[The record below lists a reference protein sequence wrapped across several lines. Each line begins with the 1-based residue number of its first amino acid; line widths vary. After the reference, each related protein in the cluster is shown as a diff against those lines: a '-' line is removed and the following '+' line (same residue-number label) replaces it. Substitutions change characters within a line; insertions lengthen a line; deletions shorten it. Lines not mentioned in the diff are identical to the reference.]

1 MFPSSANKKGFT
13 VVKQLKQD
21 WESPGQ
27 KGFRLQTVGE
37 KRHPDSAML
46 RASPL
51 LHLHRRSVWGLW
63 GESNGGTCRE
73 QLRKQNPPCQR
84 EVKVQSKD
92 GKVGWQHITN
102 PLILLAQQLATVIS
116 KQLLK
121 MGTQH
126 GDPLVWEEQCKP
138 GWCRIFS
145 STNTYLTTRLW
156 ENWAVC
162 KLGVRLTT
170 KRRALT
176 VLTGEAKNRS
186 ITDYNWGKP
195 NKTSPVWLTD
205 LLGVSKK
212 KHQKEISGLSR
223 ASSEARSLLQ
233 DKGGIQN
240 TSAGARTCCV
250 WNSSR
255 TAEIWNLR
263 RWFSPFKHLMASLAS
278 LTLSFSSCRARARAL
293 LLAWMLFSSRALLPA
308 RELPLVRRGTPTP
321 TSTGRAVTAASA
333 APYRRPWPSQPG
345 APGLSPALSRLCC
358 SFLCAFSRR
367 AASSWTALAR
377 IRPSPSFPVN
387 GGKAASA
394 AGNLRRRRRQESRGG
409 GAGPTAPLRSA
420 PTDGSNRP
428 QPPRLPHGAGGF
440 HCRSCRC
447 STRAASPAQLGRG
460 GWRWWTQSLENG
472 VGASGCCWQVR
483 SHRRQIGRI

>member
-1 MFPSSANKKGFT
+1 MEVLAGNNSGNRTLLVREKWRSRAKMRKWDDSTSQTLWSFWPSNWLQWFPSSFWR
-13 VVKQLKQD
+13 
-21 WESPGQ
+21 WEP
-27 KGFRLQTVGE
+27 K
-37 KRHPDSAML
+37 
-46 RASPL
+46 
-51 LHLHRRSVWGLW
+51 
-63 GESNGGTCRE
+63 
-73 QLRKQNPPCQR
+73 
-84 EVKVQSKD
+84 
-92 GKVGWQHITN
+92 
-102 PLILLAQQLATVIS
+102 
-116 KQLLK
+116 
-121 MGTQH
+121 H
-126 GDPLVWEEQCKP
+126 GDTLVWEEQCKP

-176 VLTGEAKNRS
+176 ALTGEAKNRS

-233 DKGGIQN
+233 DKGAIQN

-278 LTLSFSSCRARARAL
+278 LALSFSSCRARARAL

-308 RELPLVRRGTPTP
+308 RELPVVRRGTPTP
-321 TSTGRAVTAASA
+321 TSTGRAVTEASA

-367 AASSWTALAR
+367 AASSWTALPR

-387 GGKAASA
+387 GGKAAPA
-394 AGNLRRRRRQESRGG
+394 AGNRRRRQESRGG

-420 PTDGSNRP
+420 PLPPTAPTARNRRGSRTV
-428 QPPRLPHGAGGF
+428 LAGSTAGA
-440 HCRSCRC
+440 
-447 STRAASPAQLGRG
+447 AAA
-460 GWRWWTQSLENG
+460 
-472 VGASGCCWQVR
+472 
-483 SHRRQIGRI
+483 RRE